1 MLSKVISESLEPTP
15 TSTSRYKLGVNAM
28 KDELKALLRSRFTE
42 IVEELGD
49 DLDISDA
56 RNVVRGFIDNLDLDG
71 LTGLLGD
78 AIEET
83 DEVIEYLQED
93 RRKRRRTILR
103 LHYEGRSVQEILA
116 ETGYKKRVVR
126 RILRKNT

>member
-1 MLSKVISESLEPTP
+1 
-15 TSTSRYKLGVNAM
+15 M